1 MPRGLPRASVLESL
15 RLSAALVPPWAPHA
29 LPGRDLLRARSLLTA
44 LEARYGGRPVL
55 VRGRRRGPALL
66 VLSRRDVLR
75 VLVEERDAYAPGVE
89 ERPFG
94 LPTDVL
100 RPAFIEIA
108 REEAAALTTAALTTG
123 ALTTGALTTG
133 ARTTGVVDF
142 ARLDA
147 RWQRVARRCVYGDG
161 AAGDEELTRLLTG
174 LRRAGRRRAGR
185 RQEVLS
191 GRYDARILDH
201 LRRAEPGSL
210 AGLIAETP
218 DEAESRGLMQ
228 AAYWLMGFG
237 VTAGALLQTLALL
250 ATHPAHRKA
259 ARADPEHLRAC
270 LREALRLWPP
280 VPALSRVTAAETHWY
295 GTALPPGTPVLVPL
309 AVHQRS
315 PRLPYADAFTPRIWL
330 DGTAAGEWWAR
341 PGCDAV
347 HLTLAVGTAFLATLL
362 RDARPK
368 QIGRS
373 LSPHRP
379 IPHAVNLA
387 RLRVR
392 MRPTRRKPAR
402 P

>member
-1 MPRGLPRASVLESL
+1 MPRGLPRAGALQSL
-15 RLSAALVPPWAPHA
+15 RLSAALVPPWAPHT
-29 LPGRDLLRARSLLTA
+29 LPGRDLLRARPLLA
-44 LEARYGGRPVL
+44 GLESRYGGRPVL
-55 VRGRRRGPALL
+55 VRGRRGPALL
-66 VLSRRDVLR
+66 VLSRRDALR
-75 VLVEERDAYAPGVE
+75 VLDEERDVYAAGVEAGLEACME

-94 LPTDVL
+94 LPADVL

-108 REEAAALTTAALTTG
+108 RGEAAELTS
-123 ALTTGALTTG
+123 
-133 ARTTGVVDF
+133 GVVDF

-174 LRRAGRRRAGR
+174 LTRAGRRRAR
-185 RQEVLS
+185 RRRELLS
-191 GRYDARILDH
+191 GRYDTRILDH

-218 DEAESRGLMQ
+218 GEAESRGLMQ
-228 AAYWLMGFG
+228 AAYWLMGLG
-237 VTAGALLQTLALL
+237 VVSAALMQTLALL
-250 ATHPAHRKA
+250 STHPAHRKA

-295 GTALPPGTPVLVPL
+295 GTTLPAGTPVLVPL

-315 PRLPYADAFTPRIWL
+315 ARLPYADSFAPEIWL
-330 DGTAAGEWWAR
+330 NGTAADEWWAR
-341 PGCDAV
+341 PGCDAM
-347 HLTLAVGTAFLATLL
+347 HLTLAVGTAFLAAVL
-362 RDARPK
+362 REAKPK
-368 QIGRS
+368 PIGRL

-379 IPHAVNLA
+379 IPHSVDLA

-392 MRPTRRKPAR
+392 MRQTRRKPGR
-402 P
+402 S